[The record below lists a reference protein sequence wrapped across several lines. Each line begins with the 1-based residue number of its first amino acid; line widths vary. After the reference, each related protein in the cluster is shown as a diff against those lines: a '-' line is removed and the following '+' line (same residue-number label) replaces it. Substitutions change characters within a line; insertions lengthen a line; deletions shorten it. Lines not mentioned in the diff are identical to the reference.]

1 MMPQLK
7 DKNLKM
13 YNDFFNKSGCAFA
26 KKKDELCYQPV
37 VIETPPPQ
45 NPALS
50 FAGRNYSTDYASW
63 SV

>member
-7 DKNLKM
+7 DANLEM
-13 YNDFFNKSGCAFA
+13 HNDFFKQEGCAFA
-26 KKKDELCYQPV
+26 LKPTELCYQPV

-45 NPALS
+45 NPAVS